1 MCVCVRE
8 WGGGGVCGWLLVV
21 SAGAGGQE
29 RDFGLKEL
37 KISLVGFERLTFM
50 FSVKTSIPLSIA

>member
-1 MCVCVRE
+1 MKQKTRIE
-8 WGGGGVCGWLLVV
+8 TFSSIIGADKRTDGVWWR

-37 KISLVGFERLTFM
+37 KISLKGFKRLKFM
-50 FSVKTSIPLSIA
+50 FFT